1 MILFLGCPFDFITIS
16 LIFGLVGVTNN
27 LLQKKQTQRKTWVEL
42 DLTKTYWKM
51 VRPNLDALGHKAWVE
66 DRLSKVDVSKVP
78 GALRHVPSTCLT
90 PGK

>member
-16 LIFGLVGVTNN
+16 LIFGLVGVTNS

-42 DLTKTYWKM
+42 DLTCWKE
-51 VRPNLDALGHKAWVE
+51 VRPNLDALCHEAWVE
-66 DRLSKVDVSKVP
+66 DRLGKVDVAKVP
-78 GALRHVPSTCLT
+78 GALRHVASTCLT